1 MRDFV
6 CKVWCPSQ
14 CPHIVAFYITVQ
26 CLSEPSVALGT
37 HSLLRRSRQ
46 HNTPYGAGGCHTSSS
61 CFVFLCVFLGALL
74 GSGTCVKGAPHV
86 TRASRRRVSISA
98 QDSSE
103 LIQFLTNWGAIC
115 WVMDGTS
122 KQRKRTCFVFSRSC
136 SQRILKHAQMRLH
149 HAGHH
154 FERTLRFVLRSSNK
168 TSNNLKCSE
177 CGFCNDIYTFFLFTV
192 LFTTEAQT
200 CSNAFAL
207 RRPSL

>member
-86 TRASRRRVSISA
+86 
-98 QDSSE
+98 
-103 LIQFLTNWGAIC
+103 N
-115 WVMDGTS
+115 
-122 KQRKRTCFVFSRSC
+122 
-136 SQRILKHAQMRLH
+136 
-149 HAGHH
+149 
-154 FERTLRFVLRSSNK
+154 
-168 TSNNLKCSE
+168 
-177 CGFCNDIYTFFLFTV
+177 
-192 LFTTEAQT
+192 
-200 CSNAFAL
+200 FAL
-207 RRPSL
+207 MEVEFQSGAKTGHPRELSDSIWAPQIESLSSL

>member
-46 HNTPYGAGGCHTSSS
+46 HNAPYGAGGCHTSSL

-86 TRASRRRVSISA
+86 TRASRRRGAAVPQCDFGSRFFRIDTVSYELGRYLLGHGRNFETA
-98 QDSSE
+98 Q
-103 LIQFLTNWGAIC
+103 AY
-115 WVMDGTS
+115 M
-122 KQRKRTCFVFSRSC
+122 
-136 SQRILKHAQMRLH
+136 
-149 HAGHH
+149 
-154 FERTLRFVLRSSNK
+154 
-168 TSNNLKCSE
+168 
-177 CGFCNDIYTFFLFTV
+177 FCIFTV
-192 LFTTEAQT
+192 LFTTDPQT
-200 CSNAFAL
+200 CSNAFAP

>member
-26 CLSEPSVALGT
+26 CLSEPSLALGT

-46 HNTPYGAGGCHTSSS
+46 HNAPYGAGGCHASSL

-86 TRASRRRVSISA
+86 
-98 QDSSE
+98 
-103 LIQFLTNWGAIC
+103 
-115 WVMDGTS
+115 
-122 KQRKRTCFVFSRSC
+122 TCFVFSRSC

-177 CGFCNDIYTFFLFTV
+177 CSFCNDIYTFFIFTV

-200 CSNAFAL
+200 CSNAFAP